1 MAEARTAGAIYDLGY
16 QPYAGVRYGR
26 GYVLRSLFRYSFN
39 SAFGIGRGEKAKSM
53 PALVVA
59 AVYLPAIIQ
68 LGVASAMGVTSM
80 LHYAAHLQFTAFLL
94 ALFAASQAPELI
106 VSDKQNGVLSLYL
119 SRPLKAADYAL
130 AKLGA
135 LAAAMLVITLG
146 PQLLLF
152 VGKVFIGTSPW
163 AAFQAEWTKLFPI
176 LGGTLLVSLFIASI
190 GLLLSSFASRR
201 GYATAS
207 VIVFFLLAPAVVDMF
222 RSVTS
227 GSVKRYSILLHPI
240 YLMTGFTD
248 WLFDVEAKR
257 RTDVGRAD
265 LPGSLYMYVMLVACA
280 LCIAAFVRRY
290 RRAEA

>member
-106 VSDKQNGVLSLYL
+106 VSDKQNG
-119 SRPLKAADYAL
+119 AL

>member
-152 VGKVFIGTSPW
+152 VGKVF
-163 AAFQAEWTKLFPI
+163 QAEWTKLFPI